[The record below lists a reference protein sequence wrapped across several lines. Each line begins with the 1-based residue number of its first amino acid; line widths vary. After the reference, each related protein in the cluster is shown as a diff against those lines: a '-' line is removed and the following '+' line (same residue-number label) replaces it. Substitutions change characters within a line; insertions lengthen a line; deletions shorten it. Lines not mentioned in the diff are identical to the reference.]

1 VSAGAAD
8 SGQAFL
14 REIREQPRLLARLA
28 DRSDDFAA
36 VAGEIRRRGWRTI
49 RMVGHGS
56 SDNAATYG
64 VYAFGLL
71 AGLTA
76 LRDSISLS
84 VYYGAEIDLGDSCV
98 LALSQSGRT
107 PDVVE
112 YVERARRR
120 GTFTVAVT
128 NDAAS
133 PLAAAADAVLPLG
146 AGEERAV
153 AATKTYT
160 AQVAALM
167 LLAAHAGDD
176 GARYVDALRATAAV
190 LSDALP
196 GLEQRLS
203 SVAATLGD
211 IDRILVLGR
220 GPEFATAREVALKLL
235 ETCRIGA
242 MALTATDL
250 AHGPVA
256 ALDPLFPVWAIAPS
270 DASLPAVSEAVAR
283 ARAACATVIA
293 CGAAAE
299 RLAGASVAIT
309 LPDAPLPLLSPLISI
324 VPGQL
329 LAGALAHARGLD
341 PDHPRGLQKVTV
353 VP

>member
-1 VSAGAAD
+1 VSASAGA
-8 SGQAFL
+8 SGEAYL
-14 REIREQPRLLARLA
+14 REIREQPELLARLA
-28 DRSDDFAA
+28 DRGGEFAS
-36 VAGEIRRRGWRTI
+36 VAAEIRRHGWRTI

-64 VYAFGLL
+64 VYSFGLL

-84 VYYGAEIDLGDSCV
+84 VYYGAEIDLSDSCV

-120 GTFTVAVT
+120 GTFTIAVT
-128 NDAAS
+128 NDADS
-133 PLAAAADAVLPLG
+133 PLAAYADAVLALG
-146 AGEERAV
+146 AGEEHAV

-160 AQVAALM
+160 AQVAAL
-167 LLAAHAGDD
+167 LLLSAHVGGD
-176 GARYVDALRATAAV
+176 GARYGDALHATAAALRDV
-190 LSDALP
+190 LP
-196 GLEQRLS
+196 GLEQRLTA
-203 SVAATLGD
+203 VAAALAD
-211 IDRILVLGR
+211 IDRMLVLGR

-283 ARAACATVIA
+283 ASAAGATVIA
-293 CGAAAE
+293 SGAAAE
-299 RLAGASVAIT
+299 RLAGASVAIA
-309 LPDAPLPLLSPLISI
+309 LPDAPLPLLSPLVSI

-341 PDHPRGLQKVTV
+341 PDHPRGLQKVTI

>member
-1 VSAGAAD
+1 VNASARA
-8 SGQAFL
+8 SGEAYL
-14 REIREQPRLLARLA
+14 REIREQPELLARLA
-28 DRSDDFAA
+28 DRGEDFAS
-36 VAGEIRRRGWRTI
+36 VAAEIRRRGWRTI

-64 VYAFGLL
+64 VYSFGLL

-84 VYYGAEIDLGDSCV
+84 VYYGAEIDLSDSCV

-120 GTFTVAVT
+120 GTFTIAVT
-128 NDAAS
+128 NDADS
-133 PLAAAADAVLPLG
+133 PLAAAADAVLALG
-146 AGEERAV
+146 AGEEHAV

-160 AQVAALM
+160 AQVAAL
-167 LLAAHAGDD
+167 LLLSAHAGRD
-176 GARYVDALRATAAV
+176 GARYCDALHATAAA
-190 LSDALP
+190 LQDALP
-196 GLEQRLS
+196 GLEQRLTA
-203 SVAATLGD
+203 VAATLAG
-211 IDRILVLGR
+211 IDRMLVLGR
-220 GPEFATAREVALKLL
+220 GPEFATAREIALKLL

-242 MALTATDL
+242 TALTATDL

-270 DASLPAVSEAVAR
+270 DASLPAVREAVAR
-283 ARAACATVIA
+283 ARAAGAMVIA
-293 CGAAAE
+293 SGAAAGQ
-299 RLAGASVAIT
+299 LAGASVAIA
-309 LPDAPLPLLSPLISI
+309 LPDAPLPLLSPLVSI

-341 PDHPRGLQKVTV
+341 PDHPRGLRKVTD